1 MKPNTNPRAYTR
13 LDELCLGLDQML
25 RTLAGNATI
34 TARPSPAKDLSEPD
48 LTEAERKQSANIM
61 RVNHAGEVAAQAL
74 YQGQRLM
81 SHNKSLQAKL
91 QNAALEEED
100 HLNWCAIRINELG
113 SHTSYLNPFWYA
125 GSFVIGM
132 AAGFVGDSWSLG
144 FVAET
149 EQQVVEHLEKQLH
162 DLPKNDQKSSEV
174 LRQMQ
179 LDEAHHRDDAIT
191 SGAAILPLWIK
202 KLMGL
207 SASVM
212 VKTAY
217 WI

>member
-1 MKPNTNPRAYTR
+1 MKPQTNPRHYSR
-13 LDELCLGLDQML
+13 LDNLCMSIDQML
-25 RTLAGNATI
+25 QSLSGSPTL
-34 TARPSPAKDLSEPD
+34 TARPSPAKDIPEPA
-48 LTEAERKQSANIM
+48 LTEAECKQSANIM

-74 YQGQRLM
+74 YEGQRLM
-81 SHNKSLQAKL
+81 SRNHVLQAKL

-100 HLNWCAIRINELG
+100 HLNWCATRIAELN

-125 GSFVIGM
+125 GSFVIGA
-132 AAGFVGDSWSLG
+132 AAGFAGDSWSLG

-149 EQQVVEHLEKQLH
+149 EHQVVQHLEKQLH
-162 DLPKNDQKSSEV
+162 ELPEKDQKSAEI

-179 LDEAHHRDDAIT
+179 LDEARHRDDALT
-191 SGAAILPLWIK
+191 SGASVLPLWIK

-207 SASVM
+207 SASIM

>member
-1 MKPNTNPRAYTR
+1 MKPQTNPRNYTR
-13 LDELCLGLDQML
+13 LDDICLGIDQML
-25 RTLAGNATI
+25 RTLAGGATI
-34 TARPSPAKDLSEPD
+34 SARPSPAKAMPEPE
-48 LTEAERKQSANIM
+48 LTEAERTLSANIM

-81 SHNKSLQAKL
+81 SRDYALQAKL

-100 HLNWCAIRINELG
+100 HLNWCVARINELD

-125 GSFVIGM
+125 GSFVIGL
-132 AAGFVGDSWSLG
+132 AAGFVGDNWSLG

-149 EQQVVEHLEKQLH
+149 EHQVVQHLENQLH
-162 DLPKNDQKSSEV
+162 ALPENDQKSAEI

-179 LDEAHHRDDAIT
+179 LDEAHHRDDALT
-191 SGAAILPLWIK
+191 SGAAILPAWIK
-202 KLMGL
+202 KLMSL
-207 SASVM
+207 SAGIM

>member
-1 MKPNTNPRAYTR
+1 MKPKTNPRNYTR
-13 LDELCLGLDQML
+13 LDDICLGIDQML
-25 RTLAGNATI
+25 RTLAGNATP
-34 TARPSPAKDLSEPD
+34 TARPSPAKVLPEPV
-48 LTEAERKQSANIM
+48 LTEAERKQAANIM

-81 SHNKSLQAKL
+81 SRDYALQAKL

-100 HLNWCAIRINELG
+100 HLNWCALRIAELD
-113 SHTSYLNPFWYA
+113 SHTSYLNPIWYA

-149 EQQVVEHLEKQLH
+149 EHQVVQHLEKQLH
-162 DLPKNDQKSSEV
+162 ELPDNDQKSAEI

-179 LDEAHHRDDAIT
+179 LDEAHHRDDALT
-191 SGAAILPLWIK
+191 SGAAVLPSWIK
-202 KLMGL
+202 QLMGL
-207 SASVM
+207 SASIM

>member
-1 MKPNTNPRAYTR
+1 MKATTNPRQYSR
-13 LDELCLGLDQML
+13 LDDLCMSLDQML
-25 RTLAGNATI
+25 RSLSGSPMLS
-34 TARPSPAKDLSEPD
+34 ARPSPAKDIAEPELS
-48 LTEAERKQSANIM
+48 EAERKQSANIM

-81 SHNKSLQAKL
+81 SRNHALQAKL
-91 QNAALEEED
+91 QKAALEEED
-100 HLNWCAIRINELG
+100 HLNWCASRIAELD

-125 GSFVIGM
+125 GSFVIGA

-149 EQQVVEHLEKQLH
+149 EHQVVQHLEKQLH
-162 DLPKNDQKSSEV
+162 ELPKKDQKSAEI

-179 LDEAHHRDDAIT
+179 LDEAHHRDDALS
-191 SGAAILPLWIK
+191 SGASVLPTWIK
-202 KLMGL
+202 KLMGF
-207 SASVM
+207 SASIM